1 MQPFQQHERLLSAV
15 YATEAIGALGELNL
29 SPSFSLTKEQK
40 EKIQGIRDTAKQ
52 ARDKARAALQL
63 VGMSHR
69 ESHLPRMLSGGEQQ
83 RVAVA
88 RALVIEPALVLAD
101 EPTGNLDSASGLEV
115 MAVLRELNATG
126 RTIVLITHD
135 SDVASE
141 ASRQIHLHDGR
152 IAA

>member
-1 MQPFQQHERLLSAV
+1 
-15 YATEAIGALGELNL
+15 
-29 SPSFSLTKEQK
+29 
-40 EKIQGIRDTAKQ
+40 
-52 ARDKARAALQL
+52 
-63 VGMSHR
+63 
-69 ESHLPRMLSGGEQQ
+69 
-83 RVAVA
+83 
-88 RALVIEPALVLAD
+88 
-101 EPTGNLDSASGLEV
+101 